1 MFTCKHMT
9 SKTLTI
15 RKEAYDALARHKR
28 KDESFSDV
36 ILRLTQRAAR
46 LEDSFGSW
54 PLTDDEYQRLFGEV
68 SERRAS
74 LRRATE

>member
-1 MFTCKHMT
+1 MT

-28 KDESFSDV
+28 KDERFSDV

-46 LEDSFGSW
+46 LEDSFGKW
-54 PLTDDEYQRLFGEV
+54 PMTDDHQRLFGHV
-68 SERRAS
+68 SKRRAS
-74 LRRATE
+74 LRRTTE

>member
-1 MFTCKHMT
+1 MT
-9 SKTLTI
+9 SRTLTI

-46 LEDSFGSW
+46 LEDSFGTWSM
-54 PLTDDEYQRLFGEV
+54 TDDDYRRLFGDV

-74 LRRATE
+74 IRRTTK